1 MLENY
6 NAKDDVD
13 LLPIKK
19 MKVGNHWFYCTC
31 LKLISFSSLELKK
44 QIESPTY
51 KAKLAEDH
59 ALELAELETIK
70 QQNEIEN
77 AKWIDSELETERRWH
92 QHMRRIEEQKRL
104 EEAER
109 QRQHAEL
116 EAQEKRKLQIE
127 QERKRR
133 ADEERQFQ
141 YELKFRID
149 EFLKSDG
156 PVPSELRTNAETNPG
171 RPVCQFFEKT
181 AACRFG
187 NKCLRNHIRP
197 RLSTIL
203 MISRFFTNFSLEQS
217 KATEYGSDLTLEY
230 NESDLYD
237 DFKDFFDDV
246 IPELQRFGRILH
258 FLVCHNYEPH
268 LRGHVYVEYDCER

>member
-1 MLENY
+1 
-6 NAKDDVD
+6 
-13 LLPIKK
+13 
-19 MKVGNHWFYCTC
+19 MKVRNYWFYCIY
-31 LKLISFSSLELKK
+31 LYIDVIFSLDLKK
-44 QIESPTY
+44 QQESPTY

-70 QQNEIEN
+70 LQNEIEN
-77 AKWIDSELETERRWH
+77 EKWIESELEIERRWR
-92 QHMRRIEEQKRL
+92 QHMRRIEEQKRV
-104 EEAER
+104 EETKR
-109 QRQHAEL
+109 QRQHAEF
-116 EAQEKRKLQIE
+116 EAQKKRKLQIE
-127 QERKRR
+127 QERKRL

-141 YELKFRID
+141 SELKRKID

-156 PVPSELRTNAETNPG
+156 PVPSELRINAETNPG

-187 NKCLRNHIRP
+187 NKCIRNHIRP
-197 RLSTIL
+197 KLGTML

-230 NESDLYD
+230 NENDLYD

-258 FLVCHNYEPH
+258 FVVCHNYEPH